1 MLTLFHRQAKNDAKR
16 GLAEID
22 QNVLNVNTINE
33 SKADL
38 ATVNAETTH
47 KKDLQNRLARLKVWR
62 EQRAQSDEKAKA
74 KKKVPFLVPGVARAS
89 KPAVIETKFEAISKP
104 TGRVTRSQA
113 KKPVDVEKQW
123 TVTTTET
130 VKTKKL
136 AAKSSKKED
145 ESFAPKGFLFT
156 APKGNSIRN
165 KMTASKR
172 FNFFLWVLN
181 RNHSQSH

>member
-1 MLTLFHRQAKNDAKR
+1 MFHRQAKNDAKR

-22 QNVLNVNTINE
+22 QNVLNVNTINV
-33 SKADL
+33 SKTDL

-47 KKDLQNRLARLKVWR
+47 KQELQNRLARLKVWR

-89 KPAVIETKFEAISKP
+89 KPAMIETKFEATSKT

-130 VKTKKL
+130 VKTKKI
-136 AAKSSKKED
+136 ATKNSKKEN
-145 ESFAPKGFLFT
+145 ESFAPKGFVFT
-156 APKGNSIRN
+156 APKGKSIGN
-165 KMTASKR
+165 KITASKALH
-172 FNFFLWVLN
+172 FYLWVLN
-181 RNHSQSH
+181 RNCSQSH